1 MSVMSALRASCSALP
16 HSMSRI
22 LNEGPFYSHETV
34 SVTFDDEDEQYTLK
48 KTCKQWVE
56 CHRHDIINGQIWSL
70 TEAEIFENGK
80 YYEHWMHHGEN
91 DTTRTWTSLDRNH
104 YPSGIYT
111 WTIHRLIM
119 LDELLLLLI
128 WKIEWEET
136 TMIQPP
142 GWCRLLLKRVDL
154 VCKVCKCLFHQ
165 QLGDLE
171 NLRNGETY

>member
-70 TEAEIFENGK
+70 TDAEIFENGK
-80 YYEHWMHHGEN
+80 YFEHWRHLGEN
-91 DTTRTWTSLDRNH
+91 GTTRTWTSLDRNH

-154 VCKVCKCLFHQ
+154 LTWFAKFANVYFTNN
-165 QLGDLE
+165 LE
-171 NLRNGETY
+171 NWRNGETY